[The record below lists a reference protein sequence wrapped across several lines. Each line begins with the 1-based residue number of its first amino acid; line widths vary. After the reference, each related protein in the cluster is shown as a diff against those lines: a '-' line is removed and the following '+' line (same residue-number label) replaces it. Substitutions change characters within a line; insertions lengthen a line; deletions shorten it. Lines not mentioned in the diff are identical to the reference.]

1 MNIGFLWSTSHLS
14 TDLQLSYNSKA
25 IVLETWYGKQN
36 KVSGKKLIDKDE
48 EEKILKELENSDI
61 VLDRDKL
68 KGIFSD
74 SESDSDCD
82 TNMTSDSDDVNN
94 DNFYKL
100 TTVKGKNHDKEFDI

>member
-1 MNIGFLWSTSHLS
+1 M
-14 TDLQLSYNSKA
+14 KC
-25 IVLETWYGKQN
+25 
-36 KVSGKKLIDKDE
+36 VSGITYLHLARSCTALSRRATAGAWCARVPRENQRLIFKQE